1 MGERPDTTAALLE
14 WLQPR
19 ENVLAQLVAHD
30 VVTRELRGK
39 QNTMARTTL
48 QSVTDAVFRRVTFVC
63 LKKAM
68 YVYYH
73 IEKEE
78 HVSTHTSLPN
88 LFNAA
93 TQIMTSTA
101 ADAPVLHHLGLP
113 ETYVADTGLR
123 PDVHWVDVVLAS
135 TCCMSRAEKDACR
148 DDVMG
153 FYVKIVFQA
162 QGHMGL
168 NLINIFRTT
177 WTAAALLHPGPEEA
191 KEAANVLL
199 WAPSVGLL
207 RLRHDQCTPFER
219 ALLSSEILMQ
229 ELQDFAN
236 AEPALR
242 LWRGQ
247 GKFKNLF
254 YFLANRFLGAPDH
267 VLDAESV
274 HAQWKWLEINRRGL
288 KFKLLNALLKIRFY
302 RFTNFGLPPHEEI
315 EHQIEEIKKAHGAR
329 YRALVADGDVH
340 PRMVCDMIYLSRF
353 NLRAVDAALI
363 REVDRAVAGKS
374 EANAADVSFANYVRF
389 LFLPHHMYKFSGVV
403 AHGPQKYLLVTENK
417 SVAYREDSRPHLT
430 IGRHISV
437 CWYEEAP
444 DIEIDEE
451 LAPGEIFVIPAGGDT
466 PCLPIQEMTLGE
478 ISQAAGHYPRVLDH
492 HTERDVEIMHEKAI
506 LSNGVDHVESRRAE
520 GPGWGRI
527 VKTDTA
533 GDIEWY
539 HFERNDLADMT
550 RVALSRA
557 LQVRDRLTDDQRKK
571 IMNLKWEILFDAMRR
586 RVPAMAAV
594 AKAAGIAP
602 LPNAAG
608 AKAVAKVAGRGR
620 GVAPAV
626 GKAGAGG
633 APAIGPAPAAA
644 GRHGGRG
651 RGVAP
656 AVGKAGAGGAPA
668 IGPAPA
674 AAGRHGGRGRGRGG
688 RGPG

>member
-1 MGERPDTTAALLE
+1 M
-14 WLQPR
+14 
-19 ENVLAQLVAHD
+19 
-30 VVTRELRGK
+30 
-39 QNTMARTTL
+39 
-48 QSVTDAVFRRVTFVC
+48 
-63 LKKAM
+63 
-68 YVYYH
+68 
-73 IEKEE
+73 
-78 HVSTHTSLPN
+78 
-88 LFNAA
+88 
-93 TQIMTSTA
+93 
-101 ADAPVLHHLGLP
+101 
-113 ETYVADTGLR
+113 
-123 PDVHWVDVVLAS
+123 
-135 TCCMSRAEKDACR
+135 
-148 DDVMG
+148 
-153 FYVKIVFQA
+153 
-162 QGHMGL
+162 
-168 NLINIFRTT
+168 
-177 WTAAALLHPGPEEA
+177 
-191 KEAANVLL
+191 
-199 WAPSVGLL
+199 
-207 RLRHDQCTPFER
+207 
-219 ALLSSEILMQ
+219 
-229 ELQDFAN
+229 
-236 AEPALR
+236 
-242 LWRGQ
+242 
-247 GKFKNLF
+247 
-254 YFLANRFLGAPDH
+254 
-267 VLDAESV
+267 

-651 RGVAP
+651 R
-656 AVGKAGAGGAPA
+656 
-668 IGPAPA
+668 
-674 AAGRHGGRGRGRGG
+674 RGRGG